1 MKQAEL
7 SANEKQ
13 QLLTGLKQE
22 LIELEQQLEHAH
34 ERSAPVML
42 DQQAVGRVS
51 QINTQTTWKYRIQW
65 EFNAL

>member
-1 MKQAEL
+1 LKQAEL

>member
-22 LIELEQQLEHAH
+22 LIELEQQLELAH

-51 QINTQTTWKYRIQW
+51 RINTQTTWKCRIQW
-65 EFNAL
+65 KFNAL